1 MTNKT
6 EEATD
11 GKAVE
16 GKADAAGCKPK
27 ESTKRA
33 AEESTAKA
41 AAAKD
46 PTKEA
51 ADKNKAVEKL
61 SAENSS

>member
-1 MTNKT
+1 MQAKT
-6 EEATD
+6 IVEA
-11 GKAVE
+11 GRKAF
-16 GKADAAGCKPK
+16 
-27 ESTKRA
+27 SKRA